1 MKAFLIG
8 SLNKVNKKLISSLY
22 LMRSL
27 KKKKVFIKSRDIQNK
42 SQEKSSRELI
52 FQFELVSEKKQIHH
66 EKSFMSE
73 Q

>member
-52 FQFELVSEKKQIHH
+52 FQFELLSEKKQFHH

>member
-52 FQFELVSEKKQIHH
+52 FQFELVSEKKQFHH